1 MSISGTSLASAQ
13 NIDASNA
20 YSNAQKLAQSTSSGL
35 GLDQDGLSESGTRQN
50 AVASFS
56 TVLNEAMQG
65 AINTGKTAETQ
76 TAKALS
82 GKGNMS
88 DVVASVE
95 EAKLTL
101 QTVTTLRD
109 RFVSAYQEVMR
120 MSV

>member
-13 NIDASNA
+13 NIDASTA
-20 YSNAQKLAQSTSSGL
+20 YSNAQKLTQSTSSNAL
-35 GLDQDGLSESGTRQN
+35 GSDQDSTTNGATNN
-50 AVASFS
+50 AVTSFS
-56 TVLNEAMQG
+56 TVLNNALQG
-65 AINTGKTAETQ
+65 AVDTGKAAEVQ

-88 DVVASVE
+88 DVAASVE

>member
-1 MSISGTSLASAQ
+1 MSVSGTSLASAQ

-20 YSNAQKLAQSTSSGL
+20 YSNAQKLAQSASPNGPE
-35 GLDQDGLSESGTRQN
+35 LDQNDLTEGSTAN
-50 AVASFS
+50 AVTSFS
-56 TVLNEAMQG
+56 NVLNEAMQG
-65 AINTGKTAETQ
+65 AVNTGKTAETQ